1 MIYNFPLKD
10 FLELCRRL
18 LFHLRTRV
26 KIMRPGDFES
36 APVLFQGK
44 HVIIL
49 GFACGKFSVIGNVR

>member
-1 MIYNFPLKD
+1 M
-10 FLELCRRL
+10 
-18 LFHLRTRV
+18 

-36 APVLFQGK
+36 APVFQGK